1 MSCFIFSDSFFPIEI
16 NLFTLASIEPFPVDS
31 LFIALKYDQ
40 ELLSY
45 ATKKRIALLS
55 PTQLHL
61 SIKMIENLWRIDGQR
76 EGAKVVYEEAQKLVD
91 KHLGHPNLDYEN
103 KIYCTTGS
111 LGQGITVGVGAA
123 IASPNKNVYVSIS
136 DGECAEG
143 SVWESLRYAQEYNLK
158 NMHVHVNLNGYAC
171 YDPIDADY
179 LERRLKAFMPR
190 INIHKTSSSRFSF
203 LRGIEAHYIKM
214 DKTMY
219 DGACKELNDER

>member
-1 MSCFIFSDSFFPIEI
+1 MNYKSDLNLHQRLLDLLYTNEEEHVGSCFSCIDYLDEI
-16 NLFTLASIEPFPVDS
+16 WSNKNKDDV
-31 LFIALKYDQ
+31 FILSNGHAAYALYVLLEKY
-40 ELLSY
+40 
-45 ATKKRIALLS
+45 
-55 PTQLHL
+55 
-61 SIKMIENLWRIDGQR
+61 
-76 EGAKVVYEEAQKLVD
+76 EGINAQKLVD
-91 KHLGHPNLDYEN
+91 KHLGHPNLDYKN

>member
-1 MSCFIFSDSFFPIEI
+1 MNYKSDLNLHQRLLDLLYTNEEEHVGSCFSCIDYLDEI
-16 NLFTLASIEPFPVDS
+16 WSNKNKDDV
-31 LFIALKYDQ
+31 FILSNGHAAYALYVLLEKY
-40 ELLSY
+40 
-45 ATKKRIALLS
+45 
-55 PTQLHL
+55 
-61 SIKMIENLWRIDGQR
+61 
-76 EGAKVVYEEAQKLVD
+76 EGINAQKLVD

-179 LERRLKAFMPR
+179 LERRLNAFMPR

>member
-1 MSCFIFSDSFFPIEI
+1 MNYKSDLNLHQRLLDLLYTNEEEHVGSCFSCIDYLDEI
-16 NLFTLASIEPFPVDS
+16 WSNKNKDDV
-31 LFIALKYDQ
+31 FILSNGHAAYALYVLLEKY
-40 ELLSY
+40 
-45 ATKKRIALLS
+45 
-55 PTQLHL
+55 
-61 SIKMIENLWRIDGQR
+61 
-76 EGAKVVYEEAQKLVD
+76 EGINAQKLVD

>member
-1 MSCFIFSDSFFPIEI
+1 MNYKSDLNLHQRLLDLLYTNEEEHVGSCFSCIDYLDEI
-16 NLFTLASIEPFPVDS
+16 WSNKNKDDV
-31 LFIALKYDQ
+31 FILSNGHAAYALYVLLEKY
-40 ELLSY
+40 
-45 ATKKRIALLS
+45 
-55 PTQLHL
+55 
-61 SIKMIENLWRIDGQR
+61 
-76 EGAKVVYEEAQKLVD
+76 EGINAQKLVD

-214 DKTMY
+214 DKPMY
-219 DGACKELNDER
+219 DNACKELNDER

>member
-1 MSCFIFSDSFFPIEI
+1 MNYKSDLNLHQRLLDLLYTNEEEHVGSCFSCIDYLDEI
-16 NLFTLASIEPFPVDS
+16 WSNKNKDDV
-31 LFIALKYDQ
+31 FILSNGHAAYALYVLLEKY
-40 ELLSY
+40 
-45 ATKKRIALLS
+45 
-55 PTQLHL
+55 
-61 SIKMIENLWRIDGQR
+61 
-76 EGAKVVYEEAQKLVD
+76 EGINAQKLVD

-219 DGACKELNDER
+219 DSACKELNDER

>member
-1 MSCFIFSDSFFPIEI
+1 MNYKSDLNLHQRLLDLLYTNEEEHVGSCFSCIDYLDEI
-16 NLFTLASIEPFPVDS
+16 WNNKNKDDV
-31 LFIALKYDQ
+31 FILSNGHAAYALYVLLEKY
-40 ELLSY
+40 
-45 ATKKRIALLS
+45 
-55 PTQLHL
+55 
-61 SIKMIENLWRIDGQR
+61 
-76 EGAKVVYEEAQKLVD
+76 EGINAQKLVD